1 MLFYKFILTKMS
13 HSVILSIMIL
23 YSVLY
28 IFSIIELL
36 GESYQMLDTLV
47 LGLINTL
54 ELLLTVPNIIFIMSL
69 IIFWNNIKNTNELI
83 IIRHYISL
91 KKLILILS
99 VFILMFSILEIKKDT
114 LNSYIKNIKDIYLSN
129 SIKDKISQKIFY
141 YFDDQKLTITKL
153 SGLNLKENIIDEV
166 SIFRFQNN
174 EFIDSIYSNQNQ
186 LIEKKIIMQESKI
199 IKSSLIEDMGKE
211 HIVNIDKYGEDLY
224 NNKLK
229 INITNKTKFDKPK
242 ILNNF
247 ALIIVLF
254 IYVSLFLSKNAI
266 PKNSSTLKYISMS
279 FIIFIYSFVT
289 TQIHLQNYNLIFH
302 ISVLLTL
309 LFYLYK
315 NLINE

>member
-1 MLFYKFILTKMS
+1 
-13 HSVILSIMIL
+13 
-23 YSVLY
+23 
-28 IFSIIELL
+28 
-36 GESYQMLDTLV
+36 
-47 LGLINTL
+47 
-54 ELLLTVPNIIFIMSL
+54 
-69 IIFWNNIKNTNELI
+69 
-83 IIRHYISL
+83 
-91 KKLILILS
+91 
-99 VFILMFSILEIKKDT
+99 MFSILEIKKNT

-166 SIFRFQNN
+166 SIFRFENN

-199 IKSSLIEDMGKE
+199 IKSSLI
-211 HIVNIDKYGEDLY
+211 VNIDKYGEDLY
-224 NNKLK
+224 SNKLK
-229 INITNKTKFDKPK
+229 INITNNTKFDKPK
-242 ILNNF
+242 ILNNI

-289 TQIHLQNYNLIFH
+289 TQIHLQNYNSIFH